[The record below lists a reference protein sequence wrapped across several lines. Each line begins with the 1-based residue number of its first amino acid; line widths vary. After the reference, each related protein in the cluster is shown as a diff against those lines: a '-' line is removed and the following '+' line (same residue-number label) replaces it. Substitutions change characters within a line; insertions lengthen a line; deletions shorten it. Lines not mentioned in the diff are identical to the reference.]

1 VFPTLLIAG
10 AMSFTARRFFEIEV
24 PAERAV
30 PSVAF

>member
-1 VFPTLLIAG
+1 VLIAG
-10 AMSFTARRFFEIEV
+10 PLSFTARRFFEIEV